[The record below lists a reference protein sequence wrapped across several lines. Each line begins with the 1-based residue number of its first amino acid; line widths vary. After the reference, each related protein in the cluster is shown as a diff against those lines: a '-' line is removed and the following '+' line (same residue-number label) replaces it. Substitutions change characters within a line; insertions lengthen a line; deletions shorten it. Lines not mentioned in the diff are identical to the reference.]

1 KMPGDYDSYV
11 QHQEKHCVDNRKEYR
26 KKYRRAYGRKYQR
39 EHQGKCQR
47 AYERRLE
54 YYRKVL
60 KHKPVHMLTADICRE
75 GSDKSGMTPERV
87 REEVFLYVWAPV
99 LTEYVEWV
107 LEEAVK
113 AGIKRLYFLARD
125 GYMMYLVARKF
136 VEAREI
142 DLDIRYLK
150 ISRFAIRNA
159 EYYFAGRTALDTLC
173 AGGIDISFEKI
184 MKRANLTEEEALHIA
199 GLAGHTKDY
208 KAVLNYR
215 QLCRLKKELS
225 EIDQLFFYIKKHAK
239 DCYETTAAY
248 LRQEGL
254 FEETDYALV
263 DSGWVGTLQLSLQ
276 RVLEHEKA
284 ENVRQRGYYFGL
296 YARPEGTDAGQ
307 YRAFYFGERE
317 IRRKVRFS
325 NCLFETVFSA
335 PEGMTCG
342 YRPSDHKDLR
352 RQTRARIPS
361 CEQGGNKGEGAR
373 QDMMPKPV
381 YEALESGSGNPNA
394 KVMERFTELLMQYV
408 SCYMMIKDGRN
419 GESYKADENGG
430 NESGDMSAENDRKAS
445 IHEPVEDDRNV
456 LSHEP
461 TENGR
466 NALASVSAENVR
478 NVLESAY
485 ISAGS
490 KNSGLGYHVT
500 HKERVRFVESLLSP
514 MMGNPTIWEAEAFGG
529 LMFCDDVLEL
539 QLQPVAARWDKEELR
554 KQRFLNKLLI
564 KMNLKNDVLHE
575 SAWAEGSIAR
585 LGKKAGKSM
594 RQERLYKSFMYLR
607 KAIGK

>member
-1 KMPGDYDSYV
+1 MKRREQVRRLQSVRQPKKAKLDDRDRYLG
-11 QHQEKHCVDNRKEYR
+11 QQEKTFIESRKEYR
-26 KKYRRAYGRKYQR
+26 EDSRKKCHREHWREYKSKYQ
-39 EHQGKCQR
+39 EK
-47 AYERRLE
+47 LE
-54 YYRKVL
+54 YYDNIL
-60 KHKPVHMLTADICRE
+60 KKRPAHMMAADICRE
-75 GSDKSGMTPERV
+75 GVDKSGMTSWRV
-87 REEVFLYVWAPV
+87 REEIFLCVWAPA

-113 AGIKRLYFLARD
+113 AGMKRLYFLARD
-125 GYMMYLVARKF
+125 GYMMYLAAQKLVMARGM
-136 VEAREI
+136 

-159 EYYFAGRTALDTLC
+159 EYYFSGRAALDTLC

-184 MKRANLTEEEALHIA
+184 MKRAKLTEKEALHVA
-199 GLAGHTKDY
+199 GLAGY
-208 KAVLNYR
+208 AENYQAVLNYR

-239 DCYETTAAY
+239 DCYKTTVAY

-254 FEETDYALV
+254 LEEIPYAIV

-284 ENVRQRGYYFGL
+284 AKVRLQGYYFGL

-317 IRRKVRFS
+317 VRRKVRFS

-335 PEGMTCG
+335 PEGMTLG
-342 YRPSDHKDLR
+342 YRLSDDKDLR
-352 RQTRARIPS
+352 RQTGACVQS
-361 CEQGGNKGEGAR
+361 YGQGGNVGEGAV
-373 QDMMPKPV
+373 QDMASKPV
-381 YEALESGSGNPNA
+381 YEALESDSGNPNG
-394 KVMERFTELLMQYV
+394 KVMGRFAELLMQYV
-408 SCYMMIKDGRN
+408 SCYVMI
-419 GESYKADENGG
+419 ESVY
-430 NESGDMSAENDRKAS
+430 
-445 IHEPVEDDRNV
+445 
-456 LSHEP
+456 
-461 TENGR
+461 
-466 NALASVSAENVR
+466 
-478 NVLESAY
+478 
-485 ISAGS
+485 
-490 KNSGLGYHVT
+490 VT
-500 HKERVRFVESLLSP
+500 YKERVRFVESLLCP
-514 MMGNPTIWEAEAFGG
+514 MMGSPTRWEAEAFGG
-529 LMFCDDVLEL
+529 LLFCDDVLEL

-585 LGKKAGKSM
+585 FGKKAGKNM

-607 KAIGK
+607 KAISK